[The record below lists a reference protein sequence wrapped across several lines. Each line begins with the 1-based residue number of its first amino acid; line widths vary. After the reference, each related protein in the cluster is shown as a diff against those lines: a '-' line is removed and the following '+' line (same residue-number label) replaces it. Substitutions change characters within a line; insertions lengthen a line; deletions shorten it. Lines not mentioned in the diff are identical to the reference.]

1 MQTII
6 KIFAPIMTLLEE
18 SPSGKIDLHW
28 REKLEE
34 EIGELRSARLK
45 NDILGA
51 LTEAADVAYYA
62 TKGLAAGDIAPSAA
76 VKFVMDE
83 TAGMNLGLSDVVRAC
98 VAKYKLRFAANK
110 LGVGKNDLAERR
122 AVAHALGVETCAAS
136 VVHDA
141 ERGLMRFDCALDDCF
156 DVRCTPP
163 QKINYCFKCGK
174 PAVFKS

>member
-6 KIFAPIMTLLEE
+6 KIFAPIMALLEE

-122 AVAHALGVETCAAS
+122 AVAAVLLPRLEARMGTMDPLGSVDEQTAWDAAMDQRDALRETLRA
-136 VVHDA
+136 DA
-141 ERGLMRFDCALDDCF
+141 
-156 DVRCTPP
+156 
-163 QKINYCFKCGK
+163 
-174 PAVFKS
+174 